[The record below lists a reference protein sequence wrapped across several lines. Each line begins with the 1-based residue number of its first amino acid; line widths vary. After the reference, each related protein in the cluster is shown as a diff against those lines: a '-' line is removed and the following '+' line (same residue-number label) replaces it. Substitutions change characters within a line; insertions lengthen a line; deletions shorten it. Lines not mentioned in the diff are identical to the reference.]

1 MLFSERNHYAVA
13 VLEIMIEM
21 FSSFSWCNEYCP
33 AILIL
38 C

>member
-1 MLFSERNHYAVA
+1 MFFPGKKHYAVA
-13 VLEIMIEM
+13 VLEIMSEM

>member
-13 VLEIMIEM
+13 VLEIMSEM
-21 FSSFSWCNEYCP
+21 LQSFIRRNEYCP